1 MTRDSEALAV
11 AALLYR
17 VGRFA
22 FRLRWVVVVVWAAAL
37 GGVFAAASHAAP
49 APPDNNSI
57 PGAKF
62 QKANDLLQRAFHANP
77 NGATAQIVFVAP
89 RGQKITAA
97 RYQPV
102 ISKVVAEA
110 ARSPQV
116 QSAQTPS
123 QDGEV
128 SRDGSTAIGEISYTA
143 VQDKLTTATTNT
155 LKDAAHLGRDAGLT
169 VEVGGDALN
178 TPFSDTAA
186 IYGLAV
192 ALVVLLVTF
201 GSLAAAGLPLLTAG
215 IGVALGLLGI
225 SALAATLGLSG
236 TTQSLALMLG
246 LAVSIDYALFII
258 SRYRLQARHLSVD
271 AVDGRAVLVR
281 QPGGGHPK
289 RRTVLSAGPIRAFK
303 TPSVAACE
311 ASGFGTGEW
320 IGCRSRTLVAVSP
333 NRRHTPAS
341 SAWATPE

>member
-1 MTRDSEALAV
+1 V

-22 FRLRWVVVVVWAAAL
+22 FRFRWVVVVVWVAAL

-49 APPDNNSI
+49 APADNNSI
-57 PGAKF
+57 PGAEF
-62 QKANDLLQRAFHANP
+62 QQANDLLQRAFHANP

-89 RGQKITAA
+89 HGQKITAA

-128 SRDGSTAIGEISYTA
+128 SRDGSTAIAEISYTA

-155 LKDAAHLGRDAGLT
+155 LKYAAQLGRDSGLT

-225 SALAATLGLSG
+225 SAREREVMALAAEGYSNDEVGARLFLS
-236 TTQSLALMLG
+236 TNTVRTHVQWAMMKLH
-246 LAVSIDYALFII
+246 
-258 SRYRLQARHLSVD
+258 ARD
-271 AVDGRAVLVR
+271 RAQLVVIAYQTGLVR
-281 QPGGGHPK
+281 
-289 RRTVLSAGPIRAFK
+289 
-303 TPSVAACE
+303 
-311 ASGFGTGEW
+311 
-320 IGCRSRTLVAVSP
+320 
-333 NRRHTPAS
+333 PAL
-341 SAWATPE
+341 PPR